1 VKVGESLIEV
11 TLHKFK
17 TSLRGYNIDEVDS
30 YLEILAEKIHR
41 VQQELEQQKR
51 ENEGLKLEIKKYQ
64 TVENAL
70 QETLVETKKNAE
82 VIRRAAEKEAELIL
96 QKAEED
102 AKQRVLAIQQAVAD
116 LRREVEQLEQK
127 RLEYIERLRHL
138 AERQLNFL
146 EFHEDRGGTASK

>member
-1 VKVGESLIEV
+1 VGESLIEV

-30 YLEILAEKIHR
+30 YLEILADKIHR

-51 ENEGLKLEIKKYQ
+51 ENEALKLEIKKYQ

-102 AKQRVLAIQQAVAD
+102 AKGRVLAIQQAVAD

-127 RLEYIERLRHL
+127 RLDYLEKLRHL
-138 AERQLNFL
+138 AERQLSFL
-146 EFHEDRGGTASK
+146 EFYEDRGGTAGGQ

>member
-1 VKVGESLIEV
+1 MAESLIEV

-51 ENEGLKLEIKKYQ
+51 ENDGLKLEIKKYQ

-82 VIRRAAEKEAELIL
+82 VIRRAAEKESELIL

-102 AKQRVLAIQQAVAD
+102 AKQRVFSIQQAVAD

-127 RLEYIERLRHL
+127 RLDYLERLRHL
-138 AERQLNFL
+138 AERQLSFL
-146 EFHEDRGGTASK
+146 EFYEDRGATTSGS